1 MPGEG
6 HDLKEVISGQAQV
19 IQDTMTKIVECEI
32 FYACV
37 AARRLEAAFDLIKG
51 LSPSLKKTRSV
62 WRPLG
67 RLSRVA
73 LTFGWMGMFRGESV
87 LVLSPANRMNP
98 FFRSTSGQVRRA
110 ISEYLIPIK

>member
-51 LSPSLKKTRSV
+51 LSPPLKRRDPYGGP
-62 WRPLG
+62 WEG
-67 RLSRVA
+67 
-73 LTFGWMGMFRGESV
+73 FREW
-87 LVLSPANRMNP
+87 P
-98 FFRSTSGQVRRA
+98 
-110 ISEYLIPIK
+110 